1 MTVQTGANMSSMRLE
16 APQPRVTAL
25 GRKRRVRVMMKRVMM
40 MMMMM
45 MMMMVRM
52 MMDADGG

>member
-1 MTVQTGANMSSMRLE
+1 MTVKTGANMSSMRLE

-25 GRKRRVRVMMKRVMM
+25 GRKRRVRVIMKRV
-40 MMMMM
+40 MM

>member
-1 MTVQTGANMSSMRLE
+1 MSSMRLE

-45 MMMMVRM
+45 MMVRM